1 MIKVSV
7 IIPVYN
13 VEEYLKECLYSVINQ
28 TLKEIEIICIDDCST
43 DSSYSI
49 LEEYAKKD
57 SRIVLIKNKENM
69 GVGYNRNIGI
79 KEAKGEYIGFI
90 DSDDYISE
98 DYYKNLYNTAKK
110 YNSDVVNTLNIY
122 KHVDNKINK
131 FYYSF
136 NETEFQSTVCLED
149 IENTLSCKAIAPYS
163 VNKLYRL
170 SFLSDINLQFITE
183 KLGAAE
189 DSNFTIKLMLNNP
202 SISFNNKSIYYYRY
216 TKSSLTNTISRNNI
230 LACISNMYD
239 VIYYCEN
246 NFPNLLNKIY
256 HKTWIPVINFYF
268 STNEETRKEV
278 YKDIFKFSNFIKIDY
293 QFIDKKSYYEQ
304 YIYSEYCSIIASNNY
319 GEYLLNKRI
328 FDRINDLEY
337 KINNLKEDIKKADN
351 WFRLFGINNS
361 KDCLILILFGIKI
374 SIKKKNDKDI

>member
-1 MIKVSV
+1 
-7 IIPVYN
+7 
-13 VEEYLKECLYSVINQ
+13 
-28 TLKEIEIICIDDCST
+28 
-43 DSSYSI
+43 
-49 LEEYAKKD
+49 
-57 SRIVLIKNKENM
+57 
-69 GVGYNRNIGI
+69 
-79 KEAKGEYIGFI
+79 
-90 DSDDYISE
+90 
-98 DYYKNLYNTAKK
+98 
-110 YNSDVVNTLNIY
+110 
-122 KHVDNKINK
+122 
-131 FYYSF
+131 
-136 NETEFQSTVCLED
+136 
-149 IENTLSCKAIAPYS
+149 
-163 VNKLYRL
+163 
-170 SFLSDINLQFITE
+170 
-183 KLGAAE
+183 
-189 DSNFTIKLMLNNP
+189 MLNNP